1 MAGPVT
7 VEIVRHRRTGLGR
20 YERVDVRLQSARSF
34 RSVGVGVD
42 VLRKRQH
49 VLLGQ
54 GSHTIPD
61 VRPGTRDATVVVA
74 LESRSWAPARAHA
87 YVTLMT

>member
-1 MAGPVT
+1 
-7 VEIVRHRRTGLGR
+7 
-20 YERVDVRLQSARSF
+20 
-34 RSVGVGVD
+34 